1 MAAVIPGPDPR
12 FLPPS
17 PFSRLVVAHAT
28 MVAGDACFTV
38 SLAGSIFFQG
48 PASGS
53 RSKVLLYLLIAFAPF
68 AIVGPILGPA
78 LDRVRGGR
86 RLLIIVSALGRATLA
101 LVMAQVI
108 TKTGSTALLV
118 YPLAFGVLVLQKG
131 YSVAKSSLVPGFID
145 DDAELVRAN
154 SRLAVISTIATPIGC
169 AVAALVQWLFG
180 ADWSLVLAV
189 FVFTTA
195 AVLATKI
202 PHPKVLARDP
212 DKVQLEKDELHQPSI
227 LLAGSAMALLRSAVG
242 YLAVFM
248 VFALRGNL
256 LGLGIAGGC
265 AVGGAFV
272 GNFIAPAL
280 RDRFREEVILD
291 SAIIG
296 ASLLVVFGA
305 LLSGFLGFAIAG
317 LAIGVGAASGKL
329 GFDSLLQRDGPD
341 AARGRAFARFETR
354 FQLTWG
360 IGALLGLIP
369 LAHSLGL
376 LALGLTLLF
385 GGLSYFAALRAARG
399 RVYRTTIRPK
409 VFDEVFDKAKSE
421 LLERRRATRGR
432 SSRRDATKG
441 RVGRRRAPE
450 QGGSSS

>member
-1 MAAVIPGPDPR
+1 M
-12 FLPPS
+12 
-17 PFSRLVVAHAT
+17 AHAT

-48 PASGS
+48 PSSGS
-53 RSKVLLYLLIAFAPF
+53 RGKVLLYLLIAFAPF

-78 LDRVRGGR
+78 LDRVHGGR

-131 YSVAKSSLVPGFID
+131 YSIAKSSLVPALVD
-145 DDAELVRAN
+145 DQAELVRAN
-154 SRLAVISTIATPIGC
+154 SRLAVISTLATPLGAGPAI
-169 AVAALVQWLFG
+169 LVQWLFG

-189 FVFTTA
+189 FVFTTG
-195 AVLATKI
+195 AVLAAKI
-202 PHPKVLARDP
+202 PHLHLPPRDP

-242 YLAVFM
+242 YLAFFM
-248 VFALRGNL
+248 VFALRGDL
-256 LGLGIAGGC
+256 LGLSIAGGM
-265 AVGGAFV
+265 AFAGAFV
-272 GNFIAPAL
+272 GNFVAPAL
-280 RDRFREEVILD
+280 RDRVREEVILD
-291 SAIIG
+291 AAIIG
-296 ASLLVVFGA
+296 AAVLVMVGA
-305 LLSGFLGFAIAG
+305 VLSGFIGFAIAG
-317 LAIGVGAASGKL
+317 LGIGVGAASGKL

-354 FQLTWG
+354 FQLTWA

-376 LALGLTLLF
+376 LVLGLTLLF

-421 LLERRRATRGR
+421 LLERRRGAREN
-432 SSRRDATKG
+432 SRRDPSKRRMA
-441 RVGRRRAPE
+441 RRRAPE
-450 QGGSSS
+450 QGGSAP